1 MFDQGQKMS
10 MPDAKQIE
18 QFISSLESA
27 LNAHDAAAYNRYF
40 TEDISWGNPNGGLIR
55 GLKALHAIHKSFLEG
70 PLRNSRFKYT
80 LERAE
85 LLGADTAYAHVRL
98 TRTTSDGSVVESD
111 ERCLYVFV
119 RKQEDWWLS
128 AGHNTRVQPGQ
139 NVE

>member
-1 MFDQGQKMS
+1 MS
-10 MPDAKQIE
+10 MSDTKQIE

-40 TEDISWGNPNGGLIR
+40 AEDISWGNPNGGVLK
-55 GLKALHAIHKSFLEG
+55 GLKPLHAVHKSFLEG
-70 PLRNSRFKYT
+70 PLRSSRFKYT

-85 LLGADTAYAHVRL
+85 LLGADTAYAHGRL
-98 TRTTSDGSVVESD
+98 TRTSSDGSVVESD

-119 RKQEDWWLS
+119 RKQDSWWLC